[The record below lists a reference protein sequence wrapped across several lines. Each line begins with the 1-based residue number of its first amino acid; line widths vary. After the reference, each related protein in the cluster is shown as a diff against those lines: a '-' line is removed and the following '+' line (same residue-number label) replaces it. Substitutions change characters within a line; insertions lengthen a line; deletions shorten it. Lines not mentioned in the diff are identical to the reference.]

1 VSQSKIMSVLSISDF
16 NLTDAAVMNFCT
28 WYLGCFRGSELQ
40 DHKLQDIIDQGSVV
54 KHSVNDN

>member
-1 VSQSKIMSVLSISDF
+1 MSVLSISDF